1 MCAYCKKIYKGRQR
15 MTQELYA
22 TLPQSSH
29 RAGRHSYSDHPE
41 QGTSHSSMETTEASG
56 LSNGVKQALE

>member
-1 MCAYCKKIYKGRQR
+1 

-41 QGTSHSSMETTEASG
+41 QRTSHSSMETTEASG